1 MITAEPTISELIA
14 EQERL
19 QLAKFDYDVAW
30 DIGSRI
36 RERAVSEALPVA
48 IEVRHGT
55 DVIFKTLV
63 AGATIDNFDW
73 TRRKCA
79 VAHRFHKSSLLVRLE
94 SERDGYDLNA
104 RFRIPAEDYVASGGG
119 FPLML
124 KGGTL
129 IGTIGVSG
137 VPDVE
142 DHRLIT
148 RTLAEMAGL

>member
-1 MITAEPTISELIA
+1 MITAEPTIAELIA

-19 QLAKFDYDVAW
+19 QLATFNYDLAW
-30 DIGSRI
+30 QIGSRI
-36 RERAVSEALPVA
+36 RERAVSESLPVA
-48 IEVRHGT
+48 IEIRHGT
-55 DVIFKTLV
+55 DSIFRTLV

-73 TRRKCA
+73 IRRKCA

-94 SERDGYDLNA
+94 AERGGYDLNT
-104 RFRIPAEDYVASGGG
+104 RFRIPAEDYIASGGG

-137 VPDVE
+137 IPDVE

-148 RTLAEMAGL
+148 KVLEEMSVR

>member
-1 MITAEPTISELIA
+1 MTIVEPTIAELVA

-19 QLAKFDYDVAW
+19 RLTKFNYDVAW
-30 DIGSRI
+30 EIGSRI
-36 RERAVSEALPVA
+36 RQVAASKAMPVA

-55 DVIFKTLV
+55 DVVFASLIS
-63 AGATIDNFDW
+63 GSTIDNFDW

-79 VAHRFHKSSLLVRLE
+79 VAHRFHKSSLLIRLE

-119 FPLML
+119 FPIIL

-129 IGTIGVSG
+129 IDTIGVSG

-148 RTLAEMAGL
+148 TVLSEMYN